1 MTTTDNIT
9 MIFNYDELKA
19 YARSFMDLAK
29 LLAMDLY
36 NSTDETGY
44 FVLTSEIINIESH
57 FDERPWKK
65 IILETMN
72 VAKHTRILENQ
83 QIEDALLRAC
93 TCMVILH
100 KTQEVK

>member
-44 FVLTSEIINIESH
+44 FVLI
-57 FDERPWKK
+57 
-65 IILETMN
+65 
-72 VAKHTRILENQ
+72 
-83 QIEDALLRAC
+83 
-93 TCMVILH
+93 
-100 KTQEVK
+100 VKSLT